1 MSLGTWT
8 LKRPAPPEVLHVP
21 IYGDAPFYQEV
32 KVQPGQVVSFGMKL
46 AEPRGAKGVPAYC
59 PANGTVSGIV
69 KTQTAAGEKV
79 FAVEIQVDRK
89 NAGAFLP
96 SGETTDWMEARSES
110 LLGKIRE
117 MGVLLCGREPY
128 PLSAYLEKGPFQ
140 SKTLIIN
147 AVESEPYVTCGQV
160 LLMSHP
166 LEFLKGAEI
175 LRRAAGMDKVVIA
188 VAQHA
193 EQVVEVL
200 KSKIYFLKWSHIE
213 TRTVSSHYPQDDPAV
228 LLPELDPAFAK
239 QSPRELHRVLL
250 PDVVTVYAAYEAIVL
265 NKPFF
270 ERAVTVTGECV
281 VQPQNV
287 WLPFGIGAASAL
299 KVCKGVLREP
309 GRLIAGGPMRGKA
322 LSSMEDPLS
331 AATDAFVAL
340 PPEETADFKEEDCS
354 RCGECVDVCPVDLSP
369 ALIAAASKRE
379 DWSSARELDSAQCLA
394 CGNCSFVCPSHLP
407 LADLIQKAI

>member
-8 LKRPAPPEVLHVP
+8 LKRPAPPEVLRVP

-32 KVQPGQVVSFGMKL
+32 KVQPGQAVSFGMKL
-46 AEPRGAKGVPAYC
+46 AEPRGAKGVPVYC
-59 PANGTVSGIV
+59 PANGTVNGIV
-69 KTQTAAGEKV
+69 KTQTATGEKV
-79 FAVEIQVDRK
+79 FAIEIQVDRK
-89 NAGAFLP
+89 NAGSFLP
-96 SGETTDWMEARSES
+96 SGEATDWTEARAES
-110 LLGKIRE
+110 LRAKIRE
-117 MGVLLCGREPY
+117 MGVLLCGRELY

-160 LLMSHP
+160 LLMAHP
-166 LEFLKGAEI
+166 MEFLKGAEI
-175 LRRAAGMDKVVIA
+175 LRRAAGLEKVVIA

-193 EQVVEVL
+193 EQAVEVL
-200 KSKIYFLKWSHIE
+200 KSKIYFLKWGHME
-213 TRTVSSHYPQDDPAV
+213 ARAVSLRYPQDDPAV
-228 LLPELDPAFAK
+228 LLPELDPVFAK

-250 PDVVTVYAAYEAIVL
+250 PDVMTVYAAYEAVAL

-287 WLPFGIGAASAL
+287 WLPFGIGASAAL

-309 GRLIAGGPMRGKA
+309 GRMIAGGPMRGNA
-322 LSSMEDPLS
+322 LSTMEDPVS
-331 AATDAFVAL
+331 AATDALVAL
-340 PPEETADFKEEDCS
+340 PLEWTANAQEEDCV
-354 RCGECVDVCPVDLSP
+354 RCGECVEVCPVDLSP
-369 ALIAAASKRE
+369 ALIAAAVKRE
-379 DWSSARELDSAQCLA
+379 DWQSARELDAAQCLA

-407 LADLIQKAI
+407 LVNLIQKGI